1 MEFISALQNR
11 RSVYAL
17 GKELPIS
24 QEKIETLV
32 KEITDAVPSAFN
44 AQSQRVVVLSGEAH
58 KKLWEITK
66 NTLKPLVG
74 AERWKK
80 TEEKLNG
87 FEAGAGTILFFDD
100 APTTLKLVKAFPAYA
115 ANFAPWAEQQ
125 NGMLQLAIWTAL
137 EAEGLGVNIQHYNP
151 LIDVEVH
158 TTWKL
163 PLGWTLRAEMVYG
176 GKLAN
181 PEPRDH
187 QKIEERVLAY
197 SK

>member
-1 MEFISALQNR
+1 MEFVTALENR

-17 GKELPIS
+17 GKESPIS
-24 QEKIETLV
+24 QEKIEQLV
-32 KEITDAVPSAFN
+32 KKVADLVPSAFN
-44 AQSQRVVVLSGEAH
+44 SQSQRLVILSGEAH
-58 KKLWEITK
+58 TKLWEITK

-74 AERWKK
+74 EERWKK

-87 FEAGAGTILFFDD
+87 FEAASGTILFFDD

-115 ANFAPWAEQQ
+115 VNFAPWAEQQ

-151 LIDVEVH
+151 LIDLEVR

-163 PLGWTLRAEMVYG
+163 PVGWTLRAEMVYG
-176 GKLAN
+176 SKLAN
-181 PEPRDH
+181 PEPREH

-197 SK
+197 TK

>member
-1 MEFISALQNR
+1 MEFISALENR

-24 QEKIETLV
+24 QEAIESLV
-32 KEITDAVPSAFN
+32 KRITDAVPSAFN
-44 AQSQRVVVLSGEAH
+44 AQSQRVVILSGEAH
-58 KKLWEITK
+58 TKLWEITK

-87 FEAGAGTILFFDD
+87 FEAGAGTILFFED
-100 APTTLKLVKAFPAYA
+100 APTTLKLVKAFPSYA

-151 LIDVEVH
+151 LIDIEVR

-163 PLGWTLRAEMVYG
+163 PVGWTLRAEMVYG
-176 GKLAN
+176 QKLAS
-181 PEPRDH
+181 PAPREH

-197 SK
+197 TK